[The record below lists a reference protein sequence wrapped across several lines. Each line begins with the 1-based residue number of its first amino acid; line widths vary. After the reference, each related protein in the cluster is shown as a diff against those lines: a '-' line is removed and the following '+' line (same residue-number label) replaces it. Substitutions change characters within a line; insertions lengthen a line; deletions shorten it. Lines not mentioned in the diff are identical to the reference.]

1 MRDRVY
7 LALFLLLAG
16 LLIYVGHDYLTRSV
30 VVTSA
35 LAFAGTV
42 GVALMGTT
50 LYRVQHELRASR
62 SELARKQAELNFAL
76 EVQRALFPKSFPAN
90 SGLEF
95 SAVCVPA
102 SGISGDYYDVLQASD
117 SRVIFAVGDI
127 SGKGISAAILMSNVH
142 AVLRMLAARNL
153 DPSEVLS
160 QLNAHLYQITDDY
173 RFATFFYGDWDS
185 QRRMLRYINA
195 GHTVPPL
202 FQQQGQSRLEMG
214 GYPLGMFALN
224 QFEVG
229 EVALQPG
236 DLVALYS
243 DGVTEAAS
251 RTGELFGERRFEAI
265 IASSLHKTLAE
276 IQSEV
281 LSAVRNW
288 AGPDPEDDMTLL
300 LVRAV
305 GPSLEQV

>member
-7 LALFLLLAG
+7 LALFLIVAG
-16 LLIYVGHDYLTRSV
+16 LLTYAGHDYLTRSV
-30 VVTSA
+30 VITSA

-42 GVALMGTT
+42 GVAMMGTT

-76 EVQRALFPKSFPAN
+76 EVQRALFPQSFPLN

-102 SGISGDYYDVLQASD
+102 SGISGDYYDVLPAAD
-117 SRVIFAVGDI
+117 GRVVFAVGDI

-142 AVLRMLAARNL
+142 AVLRILASRNL
-153 DPSEVLS
+153 QPCEILS
-160 QLNAHLYQITDDY
+160 QLNDHLYQITDES

-185 QRRMLRYINA
+185 HRRVLRYINA
-195 GHTVPPL
+195 GHTIPPL
-202 FQQQGQSRLEMG
+202 FQQQGRKRLDVG
-214 GYPLGMFALN
+214 GYPLGMFAAN

-229 EVALQPG
+229 EVALQAG

-243 DGVTEAAS
+243 DGITEASS
-251 RTGELFGERRFEAI
+251 RTGEQFGEHRLEAI
-265 IASSLHKTLAE
+265 VASSLHKTLAE

-288 AGPDPEDDMTLL
+288 AGPEPEDDMTLL

-305 GPSLEQV
+305 GHPMEQV